1 MAVRLVQDAS
11 VISQSF
17 ETASAEDV
25 VRWAVRTFGDGL
37 VMTSSFGADS
47 AALLHLATRHMP
59 RIRVIFIDTGFLFPE
74 THAYVEELRRL
85 LDLNIWHYRTR
96 NDPFV
101 YLESAGEDDF
111 RRRRDVERCCA
122 ANKNEPMERAMR
134 DLAPSAWLRGIRRS
148 QSESRRNRQFVEWST
163 RYSCYAVS
171 PLLNW
176 TDADIEDYLR
186 RNGLPRHPLAGLGYR
201 SIGCS
206 PLTCTRPVEGD
217 EDPRAGRWA
226 GTGKTECGLHL
237 EDYQI

>member
-1 MAVRLVQDAS
+1 MAAILGHDVS

-17 ETASAEDV
+17 ESASARDV

-47 AALLHLATRHMP
+47 AVLLHLATREMP
-59 RIRVIFIDTGFLFPE
+59 RIRVVFIDTGFLFPE
-74 THAYVEELRRL
+74 THGYAEELRRL

-101 YLESAGEDDF
+101 YLESAGETDF
-111 RRRRDVERCCA
+111 RQRRDVGRCCA

-134 DLAPSAWLRGIRRS
+134 ELAPAAWLRGIRRS
-148 QSESRRNRQFVEWST
+148 QSASRRDRQFVEWSS

-176 TDADIEDYLR
+176 TDADIEEYLR
-186 RNGLPRHPLAGLGYR
+186 EHGLPRHPLAGRGYR

-206 PLTCTRPVEGD
+206 PLTCTRPVGEG
-217 EDPRAGRWA
+217 EDPRSGRWA
-226 GTGKTECGLHL
+226 GTEKTECGLHL

>member
-1 MAVRLVQDAS
+1 MAVPLEQDVS

-17 ETASAEDV
+17 ETASPEEV
-25 VRWAVRTFGDGL
+25 IRWAARTFGDGL

-47 AALLHLATRHMP
+47 AVLLHLATREMP

-74 THAYVEELRRL
+74 THTYAEQLRRL

-96 NDPFV
+96 NDPFA
-101 YLESAGEDDF
+101 YLESAGEEDF
-111 RRRRDVERCCA
+111 RHRRDVARCCA

-134 DLAPSAWLRGIRRS
+134 DLAPAAWLRGIRRA
-148 QSESRRNRQFVEWST
+148 QSESRRSRQFVEWSA
-163 RYSCYAVS
+163 RYSCYAIS

-176 TDADIEDYLR
+176 SDTDIEEYLR
-186 RNGLPRHPLAGLGYR
+186 KNDLPRHPLAAFGYR

-206 PLTCTRPVEGD
+206 PLTCTRPVQGD
-217 EDPRAGRWA
+217 DDPRSGRWA
-226 GTGKTECGLHL
+226 GSSKTECGLHL